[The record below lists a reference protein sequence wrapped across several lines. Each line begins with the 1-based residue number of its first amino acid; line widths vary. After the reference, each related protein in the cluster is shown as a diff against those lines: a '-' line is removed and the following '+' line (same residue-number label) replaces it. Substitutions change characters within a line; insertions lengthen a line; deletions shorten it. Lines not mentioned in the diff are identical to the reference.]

1 MRYINNDNNFIKNK
15 LFKYQKKFLRI
26 NKKFTSNY
34 LINNETLF
42 YVLGLKE
49 NKQKTIINFMKK
61 FINSNS
67 FHVAYGTEAGI
78 IQSYGLSTIIFG
90 PGSIKQAHK
99 PNEYISLD
107 QLDKF
112 DKILSRIH

>member
-34 LINNETLF
+34 LINNKTLF

-61 FINSNS
+61 IYKFKFFSRCLRNRGWYNTKLWS
-67 FHVAYGTEAGI
+67 FYNNFWSRFNKTGT
-78 IQSYGLSTIIFG
+78 
-90 PGSIKQAHK
+90 
-99 PNEYISLD
+99 
-107 QLDKF
+107 
-112 DKILSRIH
+112 

>member
-1 MRYINNDNNFIKNK
+1 MRYINDDNNFIKNK
-15 LFKYQKKFLRI
+15 LFKYQKKFLKI

-34 LINNETLF
+34 LINNKTLF

-49 NKQKTIINFMKK
+49 NKQKNCYQFFKK
-61 FINSNS
+61 YINSNS
-67 FHVAYGTEAGI
+67 LHVAYGTEAGI

-107 QLDKF
+107 QLNKF
-112 DKILSRIH
+112 DKILSK

>member
-1 MRYINNDNNFIKNK
+1 MRYIYNDNNFIKINYLSK
-15 LFKYQKKFLRI
+15 KIFKI
-26 NKKFTSNY
+26 NKKLLNY
-34 LINNETLF
+34 SIDNKTLF

-49 NKQKTIINFMKK
+49 NKQKTIIKFMKK

-78 IQSYGLSTIIFG
+78 IQSYGLSTVIFG

-107 QLDKF
+107 QLDRF